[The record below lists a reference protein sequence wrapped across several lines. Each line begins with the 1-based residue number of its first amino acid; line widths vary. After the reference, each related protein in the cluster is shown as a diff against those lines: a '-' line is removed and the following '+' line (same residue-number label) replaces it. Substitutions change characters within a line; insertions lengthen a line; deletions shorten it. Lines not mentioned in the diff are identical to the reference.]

1 MGGARASLGAAT
13 EWQAAQYPQLSAN
26 AVRFANKLNQQVS
39 GGLELTSGEQCYMLR
54 PGVAMYALEFPM
66 TVQCNINGHSVQLG
80 FDVGLCNLLFSDWL
94 PLEDIAALPDDL
106 RKSLIIAVLGPVAD
120 FFTKHSAG
128 SFDVEDIKCQST
140 LPPRSS
146 LFFNLSSTN
155 GDIIGQ
161 AFADPDEQTVETLDK
176 IWQAAA
182 KPASFVNTKELPIW
196 VEVAVAST
204 ALNLEEFRQLRE
216 DDIILLNKAFSDLN
230 EVYARISDNIC
241 FSSVID
247 GNKLIIQTQ
256 GGGVM
261 ASDEQSPENQE
272 SQDQEAAEQQADILN
287 TEQTSPSNEASF
299 DAPPPSALN
308 NLDNPDDHDSLQT
321 MAVLNDLS
329 DLPVELLFVVDQIKA
344 TLKEVEQ
351 IKPGYV
357 FELNRKNAG
366 QVEIRTNGVLV
377 GNGELVQ
384 IDDRAGV
391 RVLRLYNRKK
401 AGE

>member
-1 MGGARASLGAAT
+1 
-13 EWQAAQYPQLSAN
+13 
-26 AVRFANKLNQQVS
+26 
-39 GGLELTSGEQCYMLR
+39 MLR

-80 FDVGLCNLLFSDWL
+80 FDVGLCNFLFSDWL
-94 PLEDIAALPDDL
+94 PLEDIAALPADL

-128 SFDVEDIKCQST
+128 IFDVEDIKCQST

-155 GDIIGQ
+155 EDIIGQ

-196 VEVAVAST
+196 VEVAVASA

-272 SQDQEAAEQQADILN
+272 SQDQEAAEQQADILD

-308 NLDNPDDHDSLQT
+308 NLDNQDDHDSLQT